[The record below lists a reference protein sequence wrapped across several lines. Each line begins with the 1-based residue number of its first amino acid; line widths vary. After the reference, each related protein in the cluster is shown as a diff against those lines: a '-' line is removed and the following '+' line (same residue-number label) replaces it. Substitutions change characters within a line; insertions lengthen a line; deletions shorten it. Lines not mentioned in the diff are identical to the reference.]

1 MGAIGS
7 DERRM
12 REEEVRHAHEFA
24 PLTARTW
31 RLEDELERV
40 KAEKKGEIA
49 DFLKTVGALA
59 DR

>member
-1 MGAIGS
+1 MEAIGS

-12 REEEVRHAHEFA
+12 REEVRHAHEYA
-24 PLTARTW
+24 PLTARIW
-31 RLEDELERV
+31 RLEDEIERV

-49 DFLKTVGALA
+49 DFLKTMGVLA